1 MKMKNNLFYKCA
13 FGIFSFILISCNDVD
28 LLNISKDVQIQES
41 LVLPIAEGT
50 ISIEDILNQ
59 FDLESQIVTDA
70 DTINFISEVNTEY
83 QFKDVDLLK
92 NAINKVMFFPL
103 VSGPVQ
109 TNATI
114 PLPISNELILDLGL
128 EPNSTTNRF
137 DSVKVSSVTFGI
149 VVSPSDLKLLSNNN
163 NISPSDLKI
172 IFVFPKMHY
181 INSSEPI
188 TKEVTVNQ
196 FGQINSFELTNFMG
210 YFEGMTG
217 VPFQVQFKSGNR
229 ELSVGNNGVID
240 MALNIS
246 QIAIDVA
253 WGRFELTTTE
263 NTSLKMPLDMLSL
276 LPEGLRFANPKAL
289 IKIESNIGSYIRF
302 NIESIKAY
310 SKDGS
315 TVKQAL
321 FEGNTST
328 FQTIDVKP
336 ATPGLFVS
344 KQLRTLDKNYGT
356 TDQLFDSNVKLDT
369 LEYKFSF
376 QTDDELNNASSTT
389 SFVIPGMKLK
399 ANIKIQIPFYL
410 KEGSN
415 ISISD
420 TINDINGDV
429 FEHIDM
435 AVLALKVTNSLPVKV
450 TYSMKF
456 FDELNNLIITS
467 INDSSYVI
475 NSGLVDGA
483 GLVTSP
489 TVTPINIELAKEQAE
504 PLKNA
509 KSMIYTILVE
519 GQDASKQIQ
528 FTKNN
533 YIKVKLGVFA
543 KGSITT
549 TIGSNN

>member
-1 MKMKNNLFYKCA
+1 MKNNLFYKCA